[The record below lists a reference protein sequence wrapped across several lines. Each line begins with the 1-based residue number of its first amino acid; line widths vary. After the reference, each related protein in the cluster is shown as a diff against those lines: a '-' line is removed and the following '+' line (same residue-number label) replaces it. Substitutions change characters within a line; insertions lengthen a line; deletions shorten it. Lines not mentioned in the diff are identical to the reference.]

1 MPDKAAIP
9 VHLDTVQK
17 QRLAATGGHFAV
29 KLEVDSRGCSLS
41 HSPPVPWPLSR
52 PAAGRAWPRNLWK
65 PPCSSPWRVGLAQAA
80 PPPPMWKEAATASA
94 GAAGGK
100 RTAHGQVDGAS
111 ATRTAGLGVRGSS
124 PEGAPA
130 VSPDMHAALPLG
142 RGVLGMLRR
151 ASLRAL
157 CSGLFLVLLHWPTF
171 CLCEYLYRRRRGCGF
186 LLLCLPG
193 IFITGCQWC
202 EFWLFQCWMFLYSY
216 KYLQALSWDVSYTE
230 TV

>member
-1 MPDKAAIP
+1 MCNQAGSPEGDTETGPSLGSHTDPQAHAGQGGDTSSPGHGSEPATCSHGWSFRCEARGGFTWLQPFPQLPRP
-9 VHLDTVQK
+9 V
-17 QRLAATGGHFAV
+17 A
-29 KLEVDSRGCSLS
+29 SL
-41 HSPPVPWPLSR
+41 VARPW
-52 PAAGRAWPRNLWK
+52 NLLK

-80 PPPPMWKEAATASA
+80 PSPPMWKEAETASA

-100 RTAHGQVDGAS
+100 RTEDGQVDGS
-111 ATRTAGLGVRGSS
+111 SVTRTAGLGVRGSS
-124 PEGAPA
+124 PEGGGRFPRAPA

-171 CLCEYLYRRRRGCGF
+171 RLCEYLYRRRRGCSF

-193 IFITGCQWC
+193 IFN
-202 EFWLFQCWMFLYSY
+202 WMP
-216 KYLQALSWDVSYTE
+216 V
-230 TV
+230 V

>member
-1 MPDKAAIP
+1 MCRQAGAPRETRRRDPRWAATQTPRPMPDEAATP
-9 VHLDTVQK
+9 VHLDTVQN
-17 QRLAATGGHFAV
+17 QRLAAAGGHFAV
-29 KLEVDSRGCSLS
+29 KLEVDSRGCSRS
-41 HSPPVPWPLSR
+41 HSPPVPWPLSP

-80 PPPPMWKEAATASA
+80 PPPPMWKEAETASA

-100 RTAHGQVDGAS
+100 RTAHRQVDGAS
-111 ATRTAGLGVRGSS
+111 ATRPAGLGVRGSS
-124 PEGAPA
+124 PEGGGRFPRAPA

-171 CLCEYLYRRRRGCGF
+171 RL
-186 LLLCLPG
+186 
-193 IFITGCQWC
+193 
-202 EFWLFQCWMFLYSY
+202 
-216 KYLQALSWDVSYTE
+216 
-230 TV
+230 